1 MPEVKGLKTYRLGK
15 LIELC
20 DERNTEGKYTD
31 FFGLNINKEFMPT
44 VADTN
49 GLDATKYKIV
59 RKNRFVFSGMQTGR
73 DGCIRLGMY
82 EDENP
87 ILISPAYT
95 TFEIENTDIVLP
107 TYFYMIFCSKEKDRY
122 GAFCSDGSIRTNLD
136 LERFCDFELELPPLE
151 VQKKYVAVYQGAKA
165 NLEAYQSR
173 LSSLK
178 LVCDG
183 MIDKI
188 KSQRICSAHTGFT
201 EKEANGVAVSKSDG
215 NKKDANGFVQPIRA
229 SQEKGANDVSRKQIR
244 WQKLGDL
251 IELCDERLGNSNKN
265 YEVRGIN
272 ITKEFMPTAANV
284 DGNDLRNYKV
294 VKQNQFAFSG
304 MQTGRDNCIR
314 IAIHKNEIPIIISPA
329 YTVFQIK
336 DEKILSDYLML
347 WLSRKEIDR
356 YGAFAS
362 DGSIR
367 SNLDLDR
374 FLDFQIPLPSLEVQK
389 DIVNIYK
396 TYIERGRIASA
407 LKEQIKK
414 MCPVLIRGSLEG

>member
-1 MPEVKGLKTYRLGK
+1 MPEVKGLKTYRLGE

-20 DERNTEGKYTD
+20 DERNAAGKYTD

-136 LERFCDFELELPPLE
+136 WERFCDFELDLPPLE
-151 VQKKYVAVYQGAKA
+151 VQKKYAAVYLSAKA

-188 KSQRICSAHTGFT
+188 KSQRSSH
-201 EKEANGVAVSKSDG
+201 E
-215 NKKDANGFVQPIRA
+215 
-229 SQEKGANDVSRKQIR
+229 QIR

-251 IELCDERLGNSNKN
+251 IEQTDERNTDGKYTLADVK
-265 YEVRGIN
+265 GISIEKKFIETKADMKDVSLAPYILVKPDYFAYVTVTSRN
-272 ITKEFMPTAANV
+272 GGKITLAH
-284 DGNDLRNYKV
+284 NDSDKTYIVSSSYIVFKV
-294 VKQNQFAFSG
+294 
-304 MQTGRDNCIR
+304 GRP
-314 IAIHKNEIPIIISPA
+314 NEL
-329 YTVFQIK
+329 
-336 DEKILSDYLML
+336 LSEYLSL
-347 WLSRKEIDR
+347 LLSRPEFDR
-356 YGAFAS
+356 YARFCS
-362 DGSIR
+362 WGSAR
-367 SNLDLDR
+367 ETFDWSEMCEV
-374 FLDFQIPLPSLEVQK
+374 QIPLPPLEVQK

-396 TYIERGRIASA
+396 TYIERGRIAQA

-414 MCPVLIRGSLEG
+414 MCPVLVRGSISEVKG